1 MWYCSMMTDCRYL
14 LCPESLVRTLLVF
27 KAWNRQLV
35 LDPSMADKTSLT
47 QEQEPGQ
54 EDTLAVKSLDAI
66 CKMYF
71 INEMEKINSLIGQF

>member
-1 MWYCSMMTDCRYL
+1 MMTDCRYL
-14 LCPESLVRTLLVF
+14 LCLESLVRTLLVF

-54 EDTLAVKSLDAI
+54 EDTLAV
-66 CKMYF
+66 
-71 INEMEKINSLIGQF
+71 

>member
-14 LCPESLVRTLLVF
+14 LCLESLVRTLLVF

-47 QEQEPGQ
+47 QEPGQ
-54 EDTLAVKSLDAI
+54 EDTLAV
-66 CKMYF
+66 
-71 INEMEKINSLIGQF
+71 

>member
-1 MWYCSMMTDCRYL
+1 MMADCRYL
-14 LCPESLVRTLLVF
+14 LCLESLVRTLLVL
-27 KAWNRQLV
+27 KAWNRRQV
-35 LDPSMADKTSLT
+35 PDPSVADKTSFT
-47 QEQEPGQ
+47 QEPGQ

>member
-1 MWYCSMMTDCRYL
+1 MMADCRYL
-14 LCPESLVRTLLVF
+14 LCLESLVRTLLVF

-47 QEQEPGQ
+47 QEPGQ